1 MYSVIYEAIED
12 MKKALEGLLAPKF
25 KEIIV
30 GRAEVR
36 EVLNIPKIGSIAG
49 CHVAQGKIERN
60 LEARLIRDSVVVYQG
75 KIHSIRRFKDDVKE
89 VLQGYDCG
97 LSLENFQDIKQGDV
111 VEPFLLEE
119 VSHLTK

>member
-1 MYSVIYEAIED
+1 LYSVIYEAIED

-36 EVLNIPKIGSIAG
+36 EVFNIPKIGSIAG
-49 CHVAQGKIERN
+49 CHVAHGKIERN

-75 KIHSIRRFKDDVKE
+75 RILSVRRFKEDVKE
-89 VLQGYDCG
+89 VQQGYECG

-119 VSHLTK
+119 VSH